1 MTDFKVLSSLLE
13 EKVQKFESQF
23 GNLELFWKKHLQD
36 DLHNMILEESF
47 LSPDLKGLE
56 DYEKLLTDGN

>member
-1 MTDFKVLSSLLE
+1 MIDFEMLASLM
-13 EKVQKFESQF
+13 EKQIHDFEKTN
-23 GNLELFWKKHLQD
+23 GDLVDFWQKHLKEQ
-36 DLHNMILEESF
+36 LHNMILEESF

>member
-1 MTDFKVLSSLLE
+1 MEKQIHDF
-13 EKVQKFESQF
+13 EKTNGDLVE
-23 GNLELFWKKHLQD
+23 FWQKHLKEQ
-36 DLHNMILEESF
+36 LHNMILEESF